1 MFVNKSNT
9 YKHHNRFSAINP
21 GKMGRSFWQ
30 AHSSDGGGT
39 GGDNKYTLDEAREK
53 LKSEGFAVMKQTAFD
68 EILNEKFGKGFSKG
82 KDEATAT
89 LTDEQKKWKEAAEKL
104 PAIQRKLEDATKD
117 KPDMISKS
125 EHEQLLKVEQDKAAK
140 HLEDINGLKKH
151 QLNNEILKAIS
162 AKAVNP
168 EDVLA
173 LTSGQ
178 FQLDENGKIYP
189 INEKGEKLIDSEG
202 HMTPERYFD
211 KFFKDKPYL
220 AKASDSQGAG
230 SQSQGAGNNGKAQT
244 GSVDDLV
251 GLDQAALAK
260 AMGFES

>member
-1 MFVNKSNT
+1 MFVNKTNT

-30 AHSSDGGGT
+30 AHNSDGGGS

-53 LKSEGFAVMKQTAFD
+53 LKADGFAVMKQTAFD

-82 KDEATAT
+82 KDEASNA
-89 LTDEQKKWKEAAEKL
+89 LSDEQRKWKEAFDKL
-104 PAIQRKLEDATKD
+104 PGIQRKLEEATKD

-125 EHEQLLKVEQDKAAK
+125 EHEQLLKVEQEKHAK
-140 HLEDINGLKKH
+140 TQEEVSNLKRF
-151 QLNNEILKAIS
+151 QLDNEILKTIS
-162 AKAVNP
+162 PKAVNP

-173 LTSGQ
+173 LTRGQ

-189 INEKGEKLIDSEG
+189 INEKGEKLIDSDG
-202 HMTPERYFD
+202 HMTPDRYFD
-211 KFFKDKPYL
+211 KFFKEKPYL

-230 SQSQGAGNNGKAQT
+230 SQSQGAGNNGKAAK
-244 GSVDDLV
+244 GIDGLI

-260 AMGFES
+260 ELGLE